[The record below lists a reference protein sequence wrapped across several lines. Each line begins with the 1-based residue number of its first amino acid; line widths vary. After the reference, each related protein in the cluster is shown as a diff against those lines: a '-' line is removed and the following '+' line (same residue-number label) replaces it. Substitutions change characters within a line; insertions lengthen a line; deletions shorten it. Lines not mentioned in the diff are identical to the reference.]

1 MGQALRAGRPML
13 VVPFSH
19 DQPDNAMRAER
30 LGVARIVARRDY
42 RADTAA
48 AALGALLADGH
59 AVAAAKSVG
68 ERIRAEH
75 GAQVAA
81 EALERLARLA
91 ART

>member
-1 MGQALRAGRPML
+1 ML

-30 LGVARIVARRDY
+30 LGVARTVTRRAY

-48 AALGALLADGH
+48 SALGALLTDPR
-59 AVAAAKSVG
+59 VLAAATSVG

-81 EALERLARLA
+81 DALERLAEQPSP
-91 ART
+91 